1 MFPNS
6 HPLPQPSAS
15 LFDLLERHARMQ
27 PEVIACASRFRLAT
41 YRKLW
46 SRIERATA
54 RLQGEWGVSP
64 GDVLAYCGQA
74 HPDALV
80 LYVAL
85 THCGALLL
93 PLERPALR
101 SALADLAGALPLKLA
116 LVDDDV
122 QPPAAALPIY
132 PLSALIS
139 MRCPYQ
145 AHLARPDPAAPSLL
159 RIGEAGAIERHSLS
173 QLQAVPAGAS
183 QEVHDSLFD
192 ADVFAPAVLPTLA
205 AGGTLVFL

>member
-1 MFPNS
+1 MFSNF
-6 HPLPQPSAS
+6 HPMPQSSAS
-15 LFDLLERHARMQ
+15 WLDLLQRHARMQ

-54 RLQGEWGVSP
+54 RLQGEWGVGS

-85 THCGALLL
+85 ARCGALLL

-101 SALADLAGALPLKLA
+101 SALAELAAALPLNLA
-116 LVDDDV
+116 LVDDDA
-122 QPPAAALPIY
+122 QPPAAALPIH
-132 PLSALIS
+132 PLSALIGTP
-139 MRCPYQ
+139 CPYQ
-145 AHLARPDPAAPSLL
+145 ARLAKPDPAAPSLL
-159 RIGEAGAIERHSLS
+159 RIGKAGAIERHSLS
-173 QLQAVPAGAS
+173 QLQAMPAGGMH
-183 QEVHDSLFD
+183 EVHDSLFD
-192 ADVFAPAVLPTLA
+192 ADVFGPAVLPTLA
-205 AGGTLVFL
+205 AGATLFFH